1 MTVSIPPVLDP
12 LQTPPLAVMAQQA
25 AYTDRSG
32 HGSVG
37 PVIGVLA
44 VITVLGALS
53 VMIGRL
59 CSGRRIMGHQGYD
72 FERWV
77 EIKCSSCIDG
87 SFNPHPPTRTVAEHH
102 ASSSSSAVEPLDAPE
117 EAGEEQ
123 QEQHTNSRDDNH
135 QHQKA
140 ES

>member
-1 MTVSIPPVLDP
+1 MTDSIPPVLDP
-12 LQTPPLAVMAQQA
+12 LQPPPMAVMDQQA
-25 AYTDRSG
+25 AYTAHSG

-44 VITVLGALS
+44 MITVLVALS

-87 SFNPHPPTRTVAEHH
+87 GFNPHPQPRTVAEHRVSS
-102 ASSSSSAVEPLDAPE
+102 ASSAAEPLDAPE

-123 QEQHTNSRDDNH
+123 HKNSHDHENH

-140 ES
+140 GS